1 MKTEKIQTL
10 INDSRRS
17 GDKISLVAYQAV
29 LSSIQER
36 ENREN
41 ITLKEDQVL
50 GVIQKER
57 DAYKENAENT
67 RTVEERDELL
77 QKSSILDKLLPSKID
92 ESSYEGIATDYIKEY
107 NATNMRDMG
116 KVIGAI
122 KKDFGI
128 TVDMGKMS
136 GIVKS
141 KLM

>member
-1 MKTEKIQTL
+1 
-10 INDSRRS
+10 
-17 GDKISLVAYQAV
+17 
-29 LSSIQER
+29 
-36 ENREN
+36 
-41 ITLKEDQVL
+41 VL